1 MLHLCR
7 NEDYRS
13 VSDNTECEREGTFL
27 QNLTMFKLFDFKI
40 NTCDTL
46 KHAKIRSTEQS
57 VLRGKEKWDE
67 KNHLKL
73 VI

>member
-13 VSDNTECEREGTFL
+13 VSDNTEWEREGTFL

-40 NTCDTL
+40 KTCDTL
-46 KHAKIRSTEQS
+46 KHTKTRSTEQS
-57 VLRGKEKWDE
+57 VLRGKEKWDK

>member
-27 QNLTMFKLFDFKI
+27 QNLTMFKLFGFKI
-40 NTCDTL
+40 KTCDILQHT
-46 KHAKIRSTEQS
+46 KIRSTEQS
-57 VLRGKEKWDE
+57 VLRGKEKWDK

>member
-13 VSDNTECEREGTFL
+13 VSDNTECEREDTFL

-40 NTCDTL
+40 KTCDTL
-46 KHAKIRSTEQS
+46 
-57 VLRGKEKWDE
+57 
-67 KNHLKL
+67 
-73 VI
+73 